1 MDTCSDSS
9 ILCYYP
15 ECSPS
20 CGNSDNSVTF
30 DESVD
35 TSVLVYS
42 PTDTKSE
49 LESSV
54 LFYSP
59 SATKKDD
66 NSSILIYTPN
76 GSGGNSSIVV
86 YTPISQNDQAIGLMR
101 LLYCYL
107 WMMEGIFLIPILM
120 SSQQRELSPF
130 PKSYNKAV
138 ANKTA

>member
-1 MDTCSDSS
+1 MDTGSDSS

-49 LESSV
+49 LKSSV
-54 LFYSP
+54 LFYSL

-66 NSSILIYTPN
+66 SSVLVYTTN
-76 GSGGNSSIVV
+76 GSEGGNSSIVV
-86 YTPISQNDQAIGLMR
+86 YTPSSQNDQAIGLV
-101 LLYCYL
+101 C
-107 WMMEGIFLIPILM
+107 
-120 SSQQRELSPF
+120 
-130 PKSYNKAV
+130 
-138 ANKTA
+138 